1 MPVKMQIF
9 TLFFLMSEPLKI
21 IGPLSKISHG
31 SDPKLVRQIAAGPM
45 ISIINSRHFLKC
57 DKK

>member
-1 MPVKMQIF
+1 MQIF
-9 TLFFLMSEPLKI
+9 TLFLLMSGPLKI

-31 SDPKLVRQIAAGPM
+31 SDPILVRQIAVGPM

-57 DKK
+57 D